1 MYTYFYICTYSST
14 YVHIVLY
21 VICWTDYVSIQLK
34 VRFVKLNLLL
44 DKLAI
49 GSIMVSM
56 NKELTDKQ
64 HSFLEHLVNQGGD
77 PKKAA
82 ELAGYTSGH
91 YQVVKSLKKE
101 ILDIAE
107 GILAQSAPKAALK
120 LVEVMN
126 SDVPI
131 PQANMRLQ
139 AAQTILDRVGLGRSE
154 RIDVSH
160 KAEGGLFI
168 LPSKQEVIIDG
179 EYEEA

>member
-14 YVHIVLY
+14 YVHIFLY

>member
-1 MYTYFYICTYSST
+1 
-14 YVHIVLY
+14 
-21 VICWTDYVSIQLK
+21 
-34 VRFVKLNLLL
+34 
-44 DKLAI
+44 
-49 GSIMVSM
+49 M

-179 EYEEA
+179 EYEKA

>member
-1 MYTYFYICTYSST
+1 M
-14 YVHIVLY
+14 
-21 VICWTDYVSIQLK
+21 
-34 VRFVKLNLLL
+34 
-44 DKLAI
+44 AI
-49 GSIMVSM
+49 SSIMISM